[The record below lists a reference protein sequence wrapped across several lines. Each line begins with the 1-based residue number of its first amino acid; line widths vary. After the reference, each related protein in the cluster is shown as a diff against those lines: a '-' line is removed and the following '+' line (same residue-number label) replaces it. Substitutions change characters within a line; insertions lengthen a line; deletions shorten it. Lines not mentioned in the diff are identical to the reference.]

1 VEFVTKHALERRHRI
16 AVRRRTVVA
25 GVILGLVAVWW
36 LTLAPTSIG
45 GPMTYAVVRGTSM
58 EPVLHSNDFLLVQKQ
73 SHYSV
78 GQDVLYKKYG
88 GMVVHRI
95 RNASASGYLTQGV
108 NNPNP
113 DSWRVGASEILGS
126 VVLKLPGFGRYVT
139 GLFTHPLLLGGMAA
153 GFAAFSFMPIRRR
166 SVTPQLKA
174 LLANATE
181 PKRKPH
187 SGLIYLFDLMIVLVL
202 ISITGVVA
210 LSFNN
215 VIFWPRVAMALGGMV
230 VAVAATVWF
239 GLAVVNGLGMREP
252 RKSLFVLG
260 PRLLEVEPSV
270 EIFGPTIRAK
280 SAEQLRDFAEVSR
293 LPVLHWQD
301 PDDGIH
307 SFVVVA
313 EGGNSLWE
321 VRGE

>member
-1 VEFVTKHALERRHRI
+1 VEFVTRHALERRHRI
-16 AVRRRTVVA
+16 AVRRRMLVA

-58 EPVLHSNDFLLVQKQ
+58 EPVLHDKDFLMVQRQ
-73 SHYSV
+73 PHYAV

-95 RNASASGYLTQGV
+95 RAASASGYQTQGV

-113 DSWRVGASEILGS
+113 DSWNVDSSEILGS
-126 VVLKLPGFGRYVT
+126 VVLKVPGFGRYLT
-139 GLFTHPLLLGGMAA
+139 GLFTHPFLLGAMAA
-153 GFAAFSFMPIRRR
+153 GFAAFSFIPIRRR
-166 SVTPQLKA
+166 SITPQLKA
-174 LLANATE
+174 LLANATK
-181 PKRKPH
+181 PKQKPH
-187 SGLIYLFDLMIVLVL
+187 SGLIYLLDAMIVLVL
-202 ISITGVVA
+202 ISITGVVV
-210 LSFNN
+210 LSVNN
-215 VIFWPRVAMALGGMV
+215 VLFWPRVAMALTGLV

-239 GLAVVNGLGMREP
+239 GIAVINGLGMKEP
-252 RKSLFVLG
+252 QKSLFVLG
-260 PRLLEVEPSV
+260 PRLLEVDPGV
-270 EIFGPTIRAK
+270 EIVGPTLRAK

-301 PDDGIH
+301 PEDGTH

-321 VRGE
+321 VKDL

>member
-1 VEFVTKHALERRHRI
+1 M
-16 AVRRRTVVA
+16 VVA

-36 LTLAPTSIG
+36 LTLAPTTIG

-58 EPVLHSNDFLLVQKQ
+58 EPVLHNNDFLIVQKQ
-73 SHYSV
+73 SHYMV

-95 RNASASGYLTQGV
+95 RAASASGYRTQGV

-113 DSWRVGASEILGS
+113 DSWRVKASEILGS
-126 VVLKLPGFGRYVT
+126 VVFKWPGFGRYVT
-139 GLFTHPLLLGGMAA
+139 GLFSHPFLLGAMAA
-153 GFAAFSFMPIRRR
+153 GFAAFSFLPIRRK

-174 LLANATE
+174 LLANATK
-181 PKRKPH
+181 PKMKPH
-187 SGLIYLFDLMIVLVL
+187 SGLIYVLDVMIVLVL
-202 ISITGVVA
+202 ISITGVVVLA
-210 LSFNN
+210 VNN
-215 VIFWPRVAMALGGMV
+215 VVFWPRVAMALAGMV
-230 VAVAATVWF
+230 VAVGATVWF
-239 GLAVVNGLGMREP
+239 GIAVINGLGMKEP
-252 RKSLFVLG
+252 HKSLFVLG

-301 PDDGIH
+301 PNDGIH

-313 EGGNSLWE
+313 DGGNSLWE